1 MMAVRSR
8 QARVLLAL
16 LVSIAVGATILNVLG
31 HTPPTAGAFCL
42 SRYNRLAPV
51 KEALRSRSAQYP
63 GRWKRIEIDYSN
75 CGPNKQATRG
85 PDRDISQANF
95 LGNSAG
101 CEFAGCHFIICND
114 HIGLDGQIQSTEEWQ
129 RQWSVNGEPPNG
141 TQSPAEDIQTIHI
154 SIMTSGDHDRPTDF
168 RIRRTREL
176 IELLCARFHMRSES
190 VLYPNNWR

>member
-1 MMAVRSR
+1 MAIQSR
-8 QARVLLAL
+8 QIRVLLAL
-16 LVSIAVGATILNVLG
+16 LASIAVGATILNVLG

-51 KEALRSRSAQYP
+51 KEALRCRTPQHL
-63 GRWKRIEIDYSN
+63 GQWKRIEINYSN
-75 CGPNKQATRG
+75 REPDKLAIRG
-85 PDRDISQANF
+85 LDRDVSQANL

-101 CEFAGCHFIICND
+101 HEFAGCHFIICND
-114 HIGLDGQIQSTEEWQ
+114 RTGLDGQIQSTEEWQ
-129 RQWSVNGEPPNG
+129 RQWPVNGEPPNG

-154 SIMTSGDHDRPTDF
+154 SIITSGNRDHPTDF

-176 IELLCARFHMRSES
+176 VELLCARFHMRSES